1 MGEPSEKKPN
11 GAKSRGDS
19 KLRGN
24 DALLMGDSSE
34 GGGPSAR

>member
-1 MGEPSEKKPN
+1 MGEPSEKKKN
-11 GAKSRGDS
+11 GAS

-34 GGGPSAR
+34 GGGPSSR